1 MMIYTWQSVFLCTK
15 PKYLDE
21 AINKS
26 QFTNKFYHTPP
37 WVSTL
42 QAEQWKALIVCLNI
56 DTKLPCEHVINA
68 FPN

>member
-1 MMIYTWQSVFLCTK
+1 MFNFDH
-15 PKYLDE
+15 LDE
-21 AINKS
+21 AINKL
-26 QFTNKFYHTPP
+26 QFTDTLYHTMP

-42 QAEQWKALIVCLNI
+42 QTEQRKALIVCLNI